1 MGFDNHR
8 TSVLFGAA
16 LLYDETSATFD
27 WLFTTF
33 LKCMSNKKPQSIYTD
48 QAPALLK
55 SIPNVF
61 EGVFHGLCSWHMSE
75 NAKKNLGSRANGA
88 FFDEFNYLISNVET
102 ESDFDY
108 SWDQMMKNCFG
119 GRPTSDF
126 SWLVQTHKNRKHWSS
141 VWVKSHFTA
150 GLKTTQLSESFNA
163 FLRGFLQPDHSLVQF
178 FSHFNIMVQ
187 RLREKHA
194 ELDFKAANTRSKN
207 NYPNSQLMR
216 SVVNKYTPACFAF
229 IHRQYDLSFKYFY
242 EEVTTQCSAF
252 NKVFKVFTIEQ
263 LDQPEEVGGA
273 NYDDDANDGHS
284 DRNFLDEEISENLSP
299 KFGQHDRLD
308 ERVVTI
314 DIRTKHICC
323 TCRMF
328 ENRGFLC
335 RHVFKILEFLGGS
348 VQYHNLKTIPAEY
361 VLKRWTRDVR
371 HSIDKPKP
379 TINVGTEGT
388 TQAQRYQQIC
398 AVTIQLC
405 TRVCTDPEASQVFLN
420 GVIEAGKK
428 AEELLMS
435 KGFQYFL
442 LNYVFYL
449 GCLCVITETISV
461 AEWFHCLC

>member
-27 WLFTTF
+27 WLFMTF

-207 NYPNSQLMR
+207 YPNSQLMR

-229 IHRQYDLSFKYFY
+229 IHIQYDLSFKYFY

-263 LDQPEEVGGA
+263 LDEPEEVGGA
-273 NYDDDANDGHS
+273 NYDDDANNSKDNVENNGS
-284 DRNFLDEEISENLSP
+284 DAML
-299 KFGQHDRLD
+299 
-308 ERVVTI
+308 T
-314 DIRTKHICC
+314 
-323 TCRMF
+323 
-328 ENRGFLC
+328 
-335 RHVFKILEFLGGS
+335 
-348 VQYHNLKTIPAEY
+348 
-361 VLKRWTRDVR
+361 
-371 HSIDKPKP
+371 
-379 TINVGTEGT
+379 
-388 TQAQRYQQIC
+388 
-398 AVTIQLC
+398 
-405 TRVCTDPEASQVFLN
+405 FLN
-420 GVIEAGKK
+420 HA
-428 AEELLMS
+428 
-435 KGFQYFL
+435 FL
-442 LNYVFYL
+442 LNYGIMDSVFVSKREQKKQLSKYAVVLLSLEMKRIIELLRSQGIKIDDEELLRMLANEVNEEKSDRLAGNDDIKKKFKKAMDDYL
-449 GCLCVITETISV
+449 ERAQEYL
-461 AEWFHCLC
+461 